1 MLFGKTRETI
11 TLKRGKIYGPS
22 HQFFWGYQGKDTGRF
37 DKKKSRKCRL
47 FGRVFRPSTER
58 TLRREGREAPTGRL
72 ALLDKDLKKF
82 DTCQVVPHPN
92 QHPLSR

>member
-1 MLFGKTRETI
+1 M
-11 TLKRGKIYGPS
+11 
-22 HQFFWGYQGKDTGRF
+22 GRF
-37 DKKKSRKCRL
+37 NKKSRKCRL
-47 FGRVFRPSTER
+47 LGRFFRPSTER

-82 DTCQVVPHPN
+82 DICQVVPHPN